1 MSLTGKLGEYLNDLP
16 RGTAGLSALPLPR
29 YERILK
35 LHTEAPS
42 QPVLNNKQF
51 YYYNILNKL
60 EFPLNIESTLLSTYN
75 VKSREPFTTIS
86 FKLYDDIDSWWMIY
100 LLNKPLLKNKFYA
113 EGGMQLKYIKK
124 TKRGIIYQQITN
136 TTAFSNRHF

>member
-86 FKLYDDIDSWWMIY
+86 FKLYDDIDSWWMIWY
-100 LLNKPLLKNKFYA
+100 LNKKELKGKFYA
-113 EGGMQLKYIKK
+113 EGGQELQFLLPAA
-124 TKRGIIYQQITN
+124 RELIYQQIAQYTIAN
-136 TTAFSNRHF
+136 NRHF